1 MVLCQYDVCG
11 ALMFQVQQ
19 EVRCWIERSSSFL
32 RICHCDGLKLFYKK
46 WPLRIRMTNAQTGV
60 TRRETWSVGSA
71 ATVTLHLLGGPRHAF
86 YVVTYSVDLALF
98 PLRLAQ
104 MGCTGAGDVTRS
116 VKAFSFF
123 SFYLCGTPQ
132 LHCHRKLQLAL
143 LRGRRMLP
151 RIVCHR

>member
-1 MVLCQYDVCG
+1 
-11 ALMFQVQQ
+11 MFQVQQ

-46 WPLRIRMTNAQTGV
+46 WPLRIPVTNAQTGV

-71 ATVTLHLLGGPRHAF
+71 ATVTLHLLGGPRNAF
-86 YVVTYSVDLALF
+86 YVVTYSVDHALF

-104 MGCTGAGDVTRS
+104 MGCTGAEDVTRY

-123 SFYLCGTPQ
+123 SLYLCGMPQ

-143 LRGRRMLP
+143 LRGRRILSG
-151 RIVCHR
+151 IVCLR

>member
-1 MVLCQYDVCG
+1 MVLCQHDVCG

-19 EVRCWIERSSSFL
+19 EFRCWIERSSSFL
-32 RICHCDGLKLFYKK
+32 RICHRDGSKMVFKK
-46 WPLRIRMTNAQTGV
+46 WHLRIRMTNSRMRGK
-60 TRRETWSVGSA
+60 RSVGSA
-71 ATVTLHLLGGPRHAF
+71 ATVTRHLLGGPRNAF
-86 YVVTYSVDLALF
+86 YVVTYSVVLALF
-98 PLRLAQ
+98 PLRHVQ
-104 MGCTGAGDVTRS
+104 MGCTGAVDVTRS

-123 SFYLCGTPQ
+123 SFYLCGTSQ

>member
-19 EVRCWIERSSSFL
+19 EVRCWIERSSSSL
-32 RICHCDGLKLFYKK
+32 RICHRDGLKMVFKK
-46 WPLRIRMTNAQTGV
+46 WHLRIRMTNARMGV
-60 TRRETWSVGSA
+60 KRRETRSVGSA
-71 ATVTLHLLGGPRHAF
+71 ATVTRHLLGGPRNAF
-86 YVVTYSVDLALF
+86 YVVTYSVGHALF
-98 PLRLAQ
+98 PLRLAR
-104 MGCTGAGDVTRS
+104 MGCTGAEDVTRY

-123 SFYLCGTPQ
+123 SLYLCGMPQ

>member
-1 MVLCQYDVCG
+1 
-11 ALMFQVQQ
+11 MFQVQQ

-32 RICHCDGLKLFYKK
+32 RICHCDGLKLFYMK
-46 WPLRIRMTNAQTGV
+46 WPLRIPVTNAQTGG

-71 ATVTLHLLGGPRHAF
+71 ATVTRHLLGGPRNAF

-104 MGCTGAGDVTRS
+104 MGCTGAGDVTKS

-123 SFYLCGTPQ
+123 SFYLCGTLQ
-132 LHCHRKLQLAL
+132 LHGHRKRQHAL
-143 LRGRRMLP
+143 LSGRRMLP